1 MKNVD
6 RLSDNALIDAL
17 IKAKELQLQSD
28 FIHILEMEAGKRK
41 NTPNHICKSYRDWDI
56 TKTSKKTPN
65 ITLPKRKKYT

>member
-28 FIHILEMEAGKRK
+28 FINILEMEADKRK
-41 NTPNHICKSYRDWDI
+41 GTPNYILTSYEE
-56 TKTSKKTPN
+56 N
-65 ITLPKRKKYT
+65 N